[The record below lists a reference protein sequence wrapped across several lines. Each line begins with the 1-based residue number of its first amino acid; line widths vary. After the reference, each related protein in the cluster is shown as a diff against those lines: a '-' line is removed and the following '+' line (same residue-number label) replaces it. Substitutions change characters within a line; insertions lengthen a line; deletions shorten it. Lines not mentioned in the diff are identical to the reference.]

1 MFFLEQQAEIVLETG
16 ESIGQMGILHPRVLQ
31 QFGWGHPVAVFELE
45 LEKLEKAFFE

>member
-1 MFFLEQQAEIVLETG
+1 
-16 ESIGQMGILHPRVLQ
+16 MGILHPRVLQ